1 MSASAA
7 DKRKLEL
14 GSRPIPGLLLK
25 FSAPAIIGMMVNSL
39 YNLVDA
45 IFVGQGVGALALAG
59 LTVSFPL
66 QMTVLSV
73 AITVGVGSASILS
86 RALGANDDE
95 LARRAAG
102 SAFFIIGF
110 LGLLVTVLGLVFLEP
125 LLWIFGAT
133 EAVMPYARD
142 YMSIIFIGSLF
153 YTFTVAINHLIRA
166 EGHATFSMIIMLVA
180 TGLNLILDP
189 IFIFVLNM
197 GIGGAA
203 IATVISLITASACIL
218 YWYTS
223 GRSHLRIALKHVRFN
238 LAIIRETFAIGSS
251 TLARSIGGSLMAIA
265 LNNSINFYGQDIH
278 LAIIG
283 ATNRLLIF
291 TFLPMIGLVQGLQP
305 IIGFN
310 YGARKFSRVWAALRL
325 AIIVATVYCVAIFAI
340 VMLFA
345 GPVMGIFGSE
355 AELTEIG
362 SPVLRILTL
371 LMPFLGFQVICA
383 SYFQSIGKAGIALFL
398 GSARQILFL
407 VPLILILPNF
417 FGLDG
422 IWYSVPLADLLAT
435 ASTAIWVALE
445 LRHLRKLERLQLQ
458 TEAAVL

>member
-1 MSASAA
+1 MSVPIA
-7 DKRKLEL
+7 DKRKQEL
-14 GSRPIPGLLLK
+14 GSKPIPGLLLK

-66 QMTVLSV
+66 QMAVLSL
-73 AITVGVGSASILS
+73 AIMVGVGSASILS
-86 RALGANDDE
+86 RALGAGNEE

-110 LGLLVTVLGLVFLEP
+110 LGVLVTTLGLVFLEP
-125 LLWIFGAT
+125 MLRVFGAT
-133 EAVMPYARD
+133 EAVMPYARE

-153 YTFTVAINHLIRA
+153 YTFTVAINHLVRA
-166 EGHATFSMIIMLVA
+166 EGNATFSMIVMLVA

-189 IFIFVLNM
+189 IFIFVLDM

-203 IATVISLITASACIL
+203 IATVISLVTASVAIL
-218 YWYTS
+218 AWYLS
-223 GRSHLRIALKHVRFN
+223 GKSQLKIGMQHVRFD
-238 LAIIRETFAIGSS
+238 LGIVRDTFAIGSS
-251 TLARSIGGSLMAIA
+251 TLARSVGGSLMAIA
-265 LNNSINFYGQDIH
+265 LNNSINHYGQDIH

-291 TFLPMIGLVQGLQP
+291 IFLPMIGLVQGLQP
-305 IIGFN
+305 IVGFN
-310 YGARKFSRVWAALRL
+310 YGAKNFGRVRSALRL
-325 AIIVATVYCVAIFAI
+325 AITVATVYCSVMFVL
-340 VMLFA
+340 VMLMA
-345 GPVMGIFGSE
+345 GPMMGVFGSE
-355 AELTEIG
+355 TELQNIG
-362 SPVLRILTL
+362 GPVLRILS
-371 LMPFLGFQVICA
+371 LMLPFLGFQVICA

-407 VPLILILPNF
+407 VPLLLILPQY

-422 IWYSVPLADLLAT
+422 IWYSVPMADFLAT
-435 ASTAIWVALE
+435 VSTAAWVALE
-445 LRHLRKLERLQLQ
+445 LRHLHKLENRQLQ
-458 TEAAVL
+458 VEAAG